1 MRNQGNRSGRAAAVA
16 ALALVFGACATT
28 GTAPPPPMGDVSGA
42 WLLETDG
49 QPIRIVRGEADTVTV
64 TVSREPLVV
73 RQGEAVSDT
82 SITLG
87 IAGVTVVGAR
97 GVANGIHST
106 ADAELVTAGPLAGWL
121 TFSAP
126 MLSFQGKWTEGGFAG
141 TYRVDRKQAGKD
153 VVVLDAPREWR
164 MRRIGGGM
172 R

>member
-1 MRNQGNRSGRAAAVA
+1 
-16 ALALVFGACATT
+16 
-28 GTAPPPPMGDVSGA
+28 MGDVSGA

-49 QPIRIVRGEADTVTV
+49 RPIRIVRGPADTVSV
-64 TVSREPLVV
+64 TVSREPLIV

-87 IAGVTVVGAR
+87 IAGVVVVGGR
-97 GVANGIHST
+97 GVAKGIHAT

-126 MLSFQGKWTEGGFAG
+126 MLVFQGKWTDGAFAG
-141 TYRVDRKQAGKD
+141 TFRVDRAQAGKD

-164 MRRIGGGM
+164 LRRIGAG
-172 R
+172 RN

>member
-1 MRNQGNRSGRAAAVA
+1 MRNQGKRTGSAAAVA
-16 ALALVFGACATT
+16 ALALALGACAVVR
-28 GTAPPPPMGDVSGA
+28 TAPPPPMGDVSGA

-49 QPIRIVRGEADTVTV
+49 RPIRIVRGEADTVTV

-73 RQGEAVSDT
+73 RQGEAVSDS
-82 SITLG
+82 SITLA
-87 IAGVTVVGAR
+87 IAGVVVVGGR
-97 GVANGIHST
+97 SVASGIRPGD
-106 ADAELVTAGPLAGWL
+106 DAELVTAGPMAGWL

-126 MLSFQGKWTEGGFAG
+126 MLSFQGKWTEDGFAG

-164 MRRIGGGM
+164 MRRIGGP